1 MKLRQSPQNKTKLS
15 ATLKS
20 WLPILQSS
28 LSDLEE
34 TLGEF
39 TSENP
44 YIEVQSKIETN
55 LSSKIP
61 KKSLELSLIH
71 I

>member
-1 MKLRQSPQNKTKLS
+1 MKLRQSLQNKTKLS

-20 WLPILQSS
+20 WLPILQSG

-61 KKSLELSLIH
+61 KKA
-71 I
+71 